1 MKSTFFCR
9 DGLNLKA
16 TLPIE
21 QKIFVWMLE
30 RGIVSEKR
38 KTLDIIINIL
48 FIHTDILICTYYCL
62 IFISITYLEVFQS
75 QMTTQSI
82 LQPHLFH
89 TLLVYED
96 KASKKQRLLSSLSEP

>member
-1 MKSTFFCR
+1 MEDLILWNLLFFCR

-30 RGIVSEKR
+30 WGIVNEKR

-48 FIHTDILICTYYCL
+48 FSDTDILICT
-62 IFISITYLEVFQS
+62 TV
-75 QMTTQSI
+75 
-82 LQPHLFH
+82 
-89 TLLVYED
+89 
-96 KASKKQRLLSSLSEP
+96 